1 MNNQF
6 NHSYVPYKMMEPEEL
21 RVSDLLPKFTR
32 NWPWILFSV
41 CVFLVA
47 AYTYLAYKQPIY
59 KTQASLLI
67 QDEKKGNERDQ
78 PLKELDAYVPKKVV
92 ENETEILRSYT
103 LMNRVVD
110 KLHLDVRY
118 FEKTAFGKREIY
130 KASPVEVFIEFGKPE
145 LYEAPMLL
153 TFIDSSSVEINEQ
166 VYPLNQRIKTP
177 QGRFLIKTRRAVGDT
192 TNQVLVQ
199 AMKRPAAV
207 NGYLKTLQAEPTS
220 KASTVVV
227 LTLEDAVPEKGE
239 AVLNQLIEEYN
250 QAAIIDKNK
259 VAANTLRFIEDRLAI
274 LSGELTAVEK
284 EVERYKATQGITD
297 LSTQSASFLQ
307 AIQQNDGLLNQVNI
321 QLTTLSDLQRYINN
335 RSLDRSA
342 TPALV
347 GLNDPVLFSLIEK
360 LTQLDLQRS
369 QLVRTT
375 SEQNPLIQTID
386 TQINSLK
393 GNMEDNIRT
402 MKTMLMSSQQQ
413 YRAKNAQLESS
424 IRTIPQ
430 KERTL
435 LTISRQQ
442 AIKNNLYTYLL
453 QKREETAVS
462 HASAISDSR
471 TIDVAQ
477 STDAPIKPVPLMIYG
492 LFGFLGFIIPI
503 GIIGSRELI
512 NTRVTRRVDVEK
524 ITQAPI
530 IGELTRKQEPDY
542 LVVTMTNQSLIAEQ
556 FRTLRASLPDI
567 QSDKSQVLLLTSS
580 ISGEGKSFISLNLG
594 ASLALVGKPT
604 VILDMDL
611 RRPRLHKEFNWSNTT
626 GISSYLTG
634 KCTVY
639 DILKP
644 VPGYDNLFIIPSGP
658 PPTNPSELLSGQPLK
673 QLIAQLREH
682 FDNIIIDTAPIGLVS
697 DARLVAPLADM
708 SFFVVRHDV
717 TPKNYLR
724 HIESLFREQRFKKLN
739 IILNAIDKDESYYYA
754 KMYSYTSNLLGKKK
768 WLSFS

>member
-6 NHSYVPYKMMEPEEL
+6 QHSYVPYKMMEPEEL

-47 AYTYLAYKQPIY
+47 AYTYLAYKQPVY
-59 KTQASLLI
+59 KIQASLLI

-130 KASPVEVFIEFGKPE
+130 KASPVDVFVEFGKPE
-145 LYEAPMLL
+145 LYEEPMLL

-177 QGRFLIKTRRAVGDT
+177 QGRFLIKTRRSVGDT

-207 NGYLKTLQAEPTS
+207 NGYLRTLQAEPTS

-239 AVLNQLIEEYN
+239 AVLNQLIDEYN

-274 LSGELTAVEK
+274 LSGELTTVEK

-297 LSTQSASFLQ
+297 LSTQAASFLQ

-321 QLTTLSDLQRYINN
+321 QLSALSDLQRYINN
-335 RSLDRSA
+335 RSLDRGA

-369 QLVRTT
+369 QLARTT
-375 SEQNPLIQTID
+375 SDQNPLLQTID

-413 YRAKNAQLESS
+413 YRTKNAQLESS

-462 HASAISDSR
+462 HASSISDSR

-503 GIIGSRELI
+503 GLIGSRELI

-567 QSDKSQVLLLTSS
+567 QSDRSQVLLLTSS

-644 VPGYDNLFIIPSGP
+644 VPGHDNLFIIPSGP

-673 QLIAQLREH
+673 QLVEQLREH

-697 DARLVAPLADM
+697 DARLVAPLADI

-724 HIESLFREQRFKKLN
+724 QVEALYREQRFKKLN

-754 KMYSYTSNLLGKKK
+754 KMYSYTSSLLGKKK

>member
-1 MNNQF
+1 
-6 NHSYVPYKMMEPEEL
+6 MMEPEEL